1 MPEQKATGEI
11 AERYDQEN
19 DIFYVTFKTGEP
31 SYCVEVNDVLVLEV
45 GFFSNLPTGFR
56 ILNMSKT
63 DTKQVTLEEAKRHLQ
78 DVLRSLSAPAMSD
91 REASVRQALEKV
103 LV

>member
-1 MPEQKATGEI
+1 MPEHKATGEI
-11 AERYDQEN
+11 AERYDQES

-78 DVLRSLSAPAMSD
+78 DVLRGLSAPTKSD
-91 REASVRQALEKV
+91 REASVTQALEKV